1 LLVIDIHSNVSL
13 LCSYL
18 KEHSTFWR
26 VSAASVEAE
35 LRQRGILG
43 FYCKSVLVSVSD
55 DVDPSHKLEKRD
67 FKRDLYSV
75 DIPKLI
81 KWLDE
86 DGAIQTGTYPENLK
100 LDSRNKV
107 LVSL

>member
-18 KEHSTFWR
+18 KEHSTFWK
-26 VSAASVEAE
+26 VSGSVDKE
-35 LRQRGILG
+35 LRQRGILD
-43 FYCKSVLVSVSD
+43 FYCESVLVSVSD
-55 DVDPSHKLEKRD
+55 DVDSSYNLTRSD

-81 KWLDE
+81 KWLDK
-86 DGAIQTGTYPENLK
+86 DGAIQTGTYRANLNA
-100 LDSRNKV
+100 DSRNKV